1 MRIAITVER
10 VQWIPCGVKMVLD
23 RSGERAVLWVH
34 TDVPE
39 AIVRRVLDAAQSE
52 Q

>member
-1 MRIAITVER
+1 
-10 VQWIPCGVKMVLD
+10 MVLD

-39 AIVRRVLDAAQSE
+39 AIVRRVLDAVQAE